1 MRLPRRKFLHLLGGA
16 AALPALPRAAA
27 ARDYPTRPVHI
38 VVAFPPGGVADVAA
52 RLMGQTLSNRLGQP
66 FIIENK
72 PGASGNIAAEFVV
85 HASPD
90 GYTILMTGSNYAI
103 NATLFDKL
111 NFDSLHDVAPV
122 SGILRTWGVMVVNA
136 SDPVRT
142 VPDFI
147 AHAKANPGKV
157 SMATAG
163 KGSTLHMY
171 GALFM
176 LMTGVNLIDVPYR
189 GAPPALAD
197 LMAGRVQVMFDNVPT
212 SLKYIRSGALRALA
226 VTAPTRLEALPD
238 VPPLSDFVPG
248 YEASSWGGMIAPSG
262 TPAETIS
269 KLNTAIKAG
278 LSDPA
283 IKARF
288 AELSLVP
295 MLMQP
300 DEFRKFITDDIEKW
314 RKVIQAAH
322 IKL

>member
-1 MRLPRRKFLHLLGGA
+1 MRLPRREFLQFLAGS
-16 AALPALPRAAA
+16 AALPALACAAA
-27 ARDYPTRPVHI
+27 GFDYPARPVRI
-38 VVAFPPGGVADVAA
+38 VVAFPPGGVADIAA
-52 RLMGQTLSNRLGQP
+52 RLIGQWLSDDLGQP

-103 NATLFDKL
+103 NATLFDNL

-136 SDPVRT
+136 LDPLRT

-176 LMTGVNLIDVPYR
+176 LMTGTNLVDVPYR

-197 LMAGRVQVMFDNVPT
+197 LIAGRVQVMFDNVPT
-212 SLKYIRSGALRALA
+212 SLKHIRSGELRALA
-226 VTAPTRLEALPD
+226 VTAPTRLDSLPD

-248 YEASSWGGMIAPSG
+248 YEANSWGGIIAPRK
-262 TPAETIS
+262 TPAETIG
-269 KLNTAIKAG
+269 KLSAAINAG
-278 LSDPA
+278 LTDPA

-288 AELSLVP
+288 AALSLIP
-295 MLMQP
+295 MPMQP
-300 DEFRKFITDDIEKW
+300 NEFEKFIADDIEKW
-314 RKVIQAAH
+314 RKVIQIAR